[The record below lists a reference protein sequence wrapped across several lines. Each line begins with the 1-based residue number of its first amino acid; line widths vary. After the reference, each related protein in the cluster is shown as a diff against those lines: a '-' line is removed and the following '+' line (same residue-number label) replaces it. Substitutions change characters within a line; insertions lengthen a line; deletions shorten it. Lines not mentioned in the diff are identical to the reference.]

1 MKWHVTHR
9 KPEVGPL
16 YPFKVQ
22 FVYQNLCYVTYV
34 EFRLKKHKRTNKGKQ
49 SNLNLNL
56 ASDYTSVVYV
66 VTKGR
71 EGPQVTKFYPNNI
84 QSIEI
89 Y

>member
-1 MKWHVTHR
+1 MKWHVTR
-9 KPEVGPL
+9 WKPEFGPL

-34 EFRLKKHKRTNKGKQ
+34 ESRLKEHKHTIFRLTNQGKQ

-66 VTKGR
+66 VTKGYK
-71 EGPQVTKFYPNNI
+71 GPQVTKFYPNNI
-84 QSIEI
+84 
-89 Y
+89 